1 MTRRCAWCCL
11 ALILGP
17 VPLLGAQI
25 RLPEVR
31 AGARTPCQV
40 HPETGAATADLW
52 LDARSALLG
61 TSATDSAP
69 PTLLIQSWRRNLSS
83 SLRLRWERRD
93 TSQVKTRSP
102 FSEKTPGNL
111 ERSGYIQWRWNGFIY
126 YGPGADLLLS
136 ERFLKTHCFRRE
148 EGRGSTAGLVGLA
161 FEPLP
166 TQNLPDV
173 AGILWIDPAER
184 LLRHL
189 EYTWINPPLEARAPA
204 LGGRADFVRLAD
216 GGWIIQRWN
225 TRMPRPSDVPGTGY
239 GGYTDQ
245 GGEVL
250 AVGSPGRPRRP
261 E

>member
-1 MTRRCAWCCL
+1 MTRRCAWFCL

-17 VPLLGAQI
+17 VSLLGAQT
-25 RLPEVR
+25 RLPEMT
-31 AGARTPCQV
+31 AAARTPCQV
-40 HPETGAATADLW
+40 HPEAGAATADLW
-52 LDARSALLG
+52 FDARSALESTG
-61 TSATDSAP
+61 ATDSAP

-83 SLRLRWERRD
+83 NLRLRWEQRD
-93 TSQVKTRSP
+93 TSRVKTRSP
-102 FSEKTPGNL
+102 FSERTPGNL

-136 ERFLKTHCFRRE
+136 ERFLKT
-148 EGRGSTAGLVGLA
+148 GRDGTAGLVGLA

-166 TQNLPDV
+166 SQNLPDV

-225 TRMPRPSDVPGTGY
+225 IRMPRPSDAPGTGY

-250 AVGSPGRPRRP
+250 AVGARRPRRQ
-261 E
+261 